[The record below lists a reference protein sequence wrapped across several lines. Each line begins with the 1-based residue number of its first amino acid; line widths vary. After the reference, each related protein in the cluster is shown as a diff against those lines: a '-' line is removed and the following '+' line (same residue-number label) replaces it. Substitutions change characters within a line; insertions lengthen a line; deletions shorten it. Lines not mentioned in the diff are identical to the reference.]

1 MPKGNYT
8 TPEIFHDAPLET
20 GEKFDFNFDDYAA
33 TIARLIASK
42 KTKTPIA
49 LCVSGAWGSGKT
61 TLLRRIKIML
71 DDTTKL
77 KSKKKRSEVE
87 FLNTKENP
95 TDTFR
100 QCRTVWFNAWKYSD
114 EDELLVALIRI
125 VLQEMSQDTIVS
137 KVFGKLLDP
146 TYPRRDVVSTVLSW
160 FKIKLP
166 SVDVELNT
174 GEPVPTQLA
183 EKTAI
188 LDLFDDALDR
198 LMAAWIHR
206 RLDAKKINPNNGIL
220 VVFIDDLDRCLPA
233 KMVQVLEAV
242 KLFLDKKGC
251 IFVLGADTGIVQQAI
266 LKHYSD
272 AGVTGE
278 SAKDY
283 LDKIVQLRFELPP
296 IIESSMQDYLT
307 REGVITTGWKDSWKS
322 LVTGANV
329 NPRSVKAF
337 MNDIN
342 LQWSMLINLGQTDGV
357 NRTDFNAWQLLMRTA
372 PLNFVRHIRVRLFD
386 SEQKYNYV
394 LDAIKW
400 AKGDKEL
407 NDKFIDYQDD
417 YRLRRVLQEINFSQ
431 GFNPTVLNAFLH
443 LMAPPSPSILEG
455 REKFERR
462 SIGEQK
468 LKIFL
473 SHASGDKLLV
483 NKLYQ
488 RLAMNDYIS
497 VWLDSENLIPG
508 QSWELEIPKALRNAD
523 VVIICLSKNSVS
535 KEGYVQKEIRLALD
549 VSMESPEGDIFVIP
563 ARLED
568 CQVPE
573 SLAKYHWVDLFDEG
587 GYDKLLRA
595 LETRAQSLEL
605 RRKPRKIINNS
616 DDIPS
621 IH

>member
-8 TPEIFHDAPLET
+8 TPEIFHDAPLGT

-61 TLLRRIKIML
+61 TLLRRIRMML

-77 KSKKKRSEVE
+77 KSKKKRAEIE

-95 TDTFR
+95 NELFR

-125 VLQEMSQDTIVS
+125 VLQEMSHDTIVS

-146 TYPRRDVVSTVLSW
+146 TYPRRDVVNTVLSW

-174 GEPVPTQLA
+174 GEPIPTQLA

-242 KLFLDKKGC
+242 KLFLDKQGC

-337 MNDIN
+337 VNDIN

-372 PLNFVRHIRVRLFD
+372 PLKYVRHVRVRL
-386 SEQKYNYV
+386 SNLEHRYNYV
-394 LDAIKW
+394 LDSIKW
-400 AKGDKEL
+400 AKGEVSLD
-407 NDKFIDYQDD
+407 DKFLDYQEDF
-417 YRLRRVLQEINFSQ
+417 RLRRVLQEINFSED
-431 GFNPTVLNAFLH
+431 FTAPVLDAFLH
-443 LMAPPSPSILEG
+443 LMAPASPSVLRDKERFEARATTG
-455 REKFERR
+455 ERR
-462 SIGEQK
+462 
-468 LKIFL
+468 LRVFL
-473 SHASGDKLLV
+473 SHTSTDKPQIREIYKKLTDDGIDAWLDEEKLL
-483 NKLYQ
+483 
-488 RLAMNDYIS
+488 
-497 VWLDSENLIPG
+497 PG
-508 QSWELEIPKALRNAD
+508 QDWNLEISNAVRNSDAIIIFMSKA
-523 VVIICLSKNSVS
+523 SVS
-535 KEGYVQKEIRLALD
+535 REGYLQKEIKVALD
-549 VSMESPEGDIFVIP
+549 YADELPEGDIFLIPAKLEDCEVP
-563 ARLED
+563 ARLTRWQWINLYE
-568 CQVPE
+568 PKAYE
-573 SLAKYHWVDLFDEG
+573 RLLMSLNARAK
-587 GYDKLLRA
+587 
-595 LETRAQSLEL
+595 SLEIKL
-605 RRKPRKIINNS
+605 K
-616 DDIPS
+616 
-621 IH
+621 

>member
-87 FLNTKENP
+87 FLNIKENP
-95 TDTFR
+95 TESFR

-125 VLQEMSQDTIVS
+125 VLQEMSHDTIVS

-146 TYPRRDVVSTVLSW
+146 TYPRRDVVNTVLSW

-174 GEPVPTQLA
+174 GEPIPTQLA

-296 IIESSMQDYLT
+296 IVESSMQDYLI

-342 LQWSMLINLGQTDGV
+342 LQWSMLINLGQTNGV

-386 SEQKYNYV
+386 SEQKHNYV

-407 NDKFIDYQDD
+407 NDKFIDYQEDF
-417 YRLRRVLQEINFSQ
+417 RLRRVLQEINFSR
-431 GFNPTVLNAFLH
+431 GFTPTVLNAFLH
-443 LMAPPSPSILEG
+443 LMAPPSSSVLEG
-455 REKFERR
+455 KERFERR
-462 SIGEQK
+462 MVGEQK
-468 LKIFL
+468 LRIFL
-473 SHASGDKLLV
+473 THASTDKPFVRELH
-483 NKLYQ
+483 NKLT
-488 RLAMNDYIS
+488 AEGFD
-497 VWLDSENLIPG
+497 VWLDVENLIGG
-508 QSWELEIPKALRNAD
+508 QDWQIEIPKAIRNSD
-523 VVIICLSKNSVS
+523 VVIVCLSKESVNR
-535 KEGYVQKEIRLALD
+535 EGYVQKEISFALNISD
-549 VSMESPEGDIFVIP
+549 ELPEGDIFIIP
-563 ARLED
+563 AKIEECEVPHRL
-568 CQVPE
+568 
-573 SLAKYHWVDLFDEG
+573 SRYHWVNLFEDDGFE
-587 GYDKLLRA
+587 KLMRA
-595 LETRAQSLEL
+595 LGIRAQSLEL
-605 RRKPRKIINNS
+605 RHTRQKNNNINK
-616 DDIPS
+616 
-621 IH
+621 

>member
-49 LCVSGAWGSGKT
+49 LCISGAWGSGKT

-77 KSKKKRSEVE
+77 KSKKKFAEIE
-87 FLNTKENP
+87 FLNAKESPNGS
-95 TDTFR
+95 FR

-125 VLQEMSQDTIVS
+125 ILQEMSQDTIVA
-137 KVFGKLLDP
+137 KMFGKLLDP
-146 TYPRRDVVSTVLSW
+146 TYPRRDVVNTVLSW

-166 SVDVELNT
+166 SIDVELNT
-174 GEPVPTQLA
+174 GEPLPTQLA

-188 LDLFDDALDR
+188 LDLFDDSLDR

-206 RLDAKKINPNNGIL
+206 RLDVRKINPQNGIL

-266 LKHYSD
+266 LKHYAD

-337 MNDIN
+337 VNDIN

-357 NRTDFNAWQLLMRTA
+357 NRTDFNAWQLLMRTS
-372 PLNFVRHIRVRLFD
+372 PLNFVRHVRVRLSD
-386 SEQKYNYV
+386 SEQRYKYV

-400 AKGDKEL
+400 AKGDVNL
-407 NDKFIDYQDD
+407 DDKFREYQEDF
-417 YRLRRVLQEINFSQ
+417 RLRRVLQEINFSKS
-431 GFNPTVLNAFLH
+431 FSSSVLDAFLH
-443 LMAPPSPSILEG
+443 LMAPASPSVLRGKERFESLAALG
-455 REKFERR
+455 DRRLKVFLCHSAEDKPKVRELY
-462 SIGEQK
+462 QK
-468 LKIFL
+468 LLADGIDPWL
-473 SHASGDKLLV
+473 DEEKLLPGSDWDIEIRKAIRSSDAV
-483 NKLYQ
+483 
-488 RLAMNDYIS
+488 
-497 VWLDSENLIPG
+497 LILM
-508 QSWELEIPKALRNAD
+508 SSL
-523 VVIICLSKNSVS
+523 SVS
-535 KEGYVQKEIRLALD
+535 KEGYVQREIKIALEISYELPD
-549 VSMESPEGDIFVIP
+549 GDIYVIP
-563 ARLED
+563 VRFEE
-568 CQVPE
+568 CEVPSE
-573 SLAKYHWVDLFDEG
+573 LNKWHYADLFREN
-587 GYDKLLRA
+587 GYELLLNSLNA
-595 LETRAQSLEL
+595 RAQSLEL
-605 RRKPRKIINNS
+605 RIRRETKS
-616 DDIPS
+616 ATPS
-621 IH
+621 NEK

>member
-61 TLLRRIKIML
+61 TLLRRIKMML
-71 DDTTKL
+71 DDTSKL
-77 KSKKKRSEVE
+77 KSKKKMAEIE
-87 FLNTKENP
+87 FLNAKENP
-95 TDTFR
+95 KNSFR

-146 TYPRRDVVSTVLSW
+146 TYPRRDVVNTVLNW

-166 SVDVELNT
+166 GVDVELNT
-174 GEPVPTQLA
+174 GEPIPTQLT
-183 EKTAI
+183 EKTAV

-198 LMAAWIHR
+198 LMAAWVHK
-206 RLDAKKINPNNGIL
+206 RLDAKKINPANGIL

-266 LKHYSD
+266 LKHYAD

-296 IIESSMQDYLT
+296 IIESSMQNYLI

-342 LQWSMLINLGQTDGV
+342 LQWSMLINLGQTDRV

-372 PLNFVRHIRVRLFD
+372 PLNFVRHVRVRLFD
-386 SEQKYNYV
+386 DEQKHNYV

-407 NDKFIDYQDD
+407 DDKFIDYREDF
-417 YRLRRVLQEINFSQ
+417 RLKRVLQEINFSK
-431 GFNPTVLNAFLH
+431 GFTPSVLNAFLH
-443 LMAPPSPSILEG
+443 LMAPPSPSVLEG
-455 REKFERR
+455 KERFERQIVGER
-462 SIGEQK
+462 KLKVFLTHSSIDKTAVSDLHQK
-468 LKIFL
+468 LIDEGFD
-473 SHASGDKLLV
+473 A
-483 NKLYQ
+483 
-488 RLAMNDYIS
+488 
-497 VWLDSENLIPG
+497 WLDKENLIAG
-508 QSWELEIPKALRNAD
+508 QSWRVEIPKAIQNSD
-523 VVIICLSKNSVS
+523 VVLICLSKTSVT
-535 KEGYVQKEIRLALD
+535 KEGFLQNEIKFALD
-549 VSMESPEGDIFVIP
+549 ISMELPEGDIFIIP
-563 ARLED
+563 VKLEECEVPRRLSD
-568 CQVPE
+568 
-573 SLAKYHWVDLFDEG
+573 YHWVNLFEDDGFER
-587 GYDKLLRA
+587 LMRA
-595 LETRAQSLEL
+595 LRIRAQSLEL
-605 RRKPRKIINNS
+605 RQTSKRE
-616 DDIPS
+616 
-621 IH
+621 

>member
-95 TDTFR
+95 TGSFR

-146 TYPRRDVVSTVLSW
+146 TYPRRDVVNTVLSW

-174 GEPVPTQLA
+174 GEPIPTQLA

-188 LDLFDDALDR
+188 LDLFDDSLDR

-296 IIESSMQDYLT
+296 IIESSMQDYLI

-322 LVTGANV
+322 LVSGANV
-329 NPRSVKAF
+329 NPHSVKAF

-407 NDKFIDYQDD
+407 DDKFIDYREDF
-417 YRLRRVLQEINFSQ
+417 RLKRVLQEINFSKE
-431 GFNPTVLNAFLH
+431 FTPTVLNAFLH
-443 LMAPPSPSILEG
+443 LMAPPSPSVLQGKERFEARAV
-455 REKFERR
+455 RESNLRV
-462 SIGEQK
+462 
-468 LKIFL
+468 FL
-473 SHASGDKLLV
+473 CHASVDKPKVRELDK
-483 NKLYQ
+483 KL
-488 RLAMNDYIS
+488 RESGVDT
-497 VWLDSENLIPG
+497 WLDENSLIPG
-508 QSWELEIPKALRNAD
+508 QNWDVEIPKAIGNSD
-523 VVIICLSKNSVS
+523 VILICLSMNSVD
-535 KEGYVQKEIRLALD
+535 KEGYINKEIMYALD
-549 VSMESPEGDIFVIP
+549 KSLELPDGDIFIIP
-563 ARLED
+563 VRLEE
-568 CQVPE
+568 CRVP
-573 SLAKYHWVDLFDEG
+573 SRLSRWQWVDVFQDDG
-587 GYDKLLRA
+587 FDKLIRA
-595 LETRAQSLEL
+595 LKIRAQSLEL
-605 RRKPRKIINNS
+605 KHEPIQK
-616 DDIPS
+616 
-621 IH
+621 

>member
-8 TPEIFHDAPLET
+8 TPEIFHDAPLGL
-20 GEKFDFNFDDYAA
+20 GEKCDFNFDDYAA

-61 TLLRRIKIML
+61 TLLRRIKMML
-71 DDTTKL
+71 DDTAKL
-77 KSKKKRSEVE
+77 KSKKKKSEIE

-95 TDTFR
+95 KDSFR

-146 TYPRRDVVSTVLSW
+146 TYPRRDVVNTVLSW

-174 GEPVPTQLA
+174 GEPIPTQLA

-206 RLDAKKINPNNGIL
+206 RLDAKKINPDNGIL

-357 NRTDFNAWQLLMRTA
+357 NRTDFNSWQLLMRTA
-372 PLNFVRHIRVRLFD
+372 PINFVRHIRVRLFD

-400 AKGDKEL
+400 AKGDNEL

-417 YRLRRVLQEINFSQ
+417 YRLRRVLQEINFSK

-443 LMAPPSPSILEG
+443 LLAPPSPSILEG
-455 REKFERR
+455 KEKFERR
-462 SIGEQK
+462 SVGEQK
-468 LKIFL
+468 LQVFL
-473 SHASGDKLLV
+473 SHASGDKRLV
-483 NKLYQ
+483 KELYN
-488 RLAMNDYIS
+488 RLAMHEYIS

-573 SLAKYHWVDLFDEG
+573 SLTKYHWVDLFDEG
-587 GYDKLLRA
+587 GFDKLLRA

-605 RRKPRKIINNS
+605 RRKPRKK
-616 DDIPS
+616 
-621 IH
+621 

>member
-95 TDTFR
+95 ADTFR

-400 AKGDKEL
+400 AKGADEL

-417 YRLRRVLQEINFSQ
+417 FRLRRVLQEINFSK

-443 LMAPPSPSILEG
+443 LMAPPSSSILEG
-455 REKFERR
+455 KEKFERR

-468 LKIFL
+468 LRVFL
-473 SHASGDKLLV
+473 SHASTDKQPIRELYK
-483 NKLYQ
+483 KL
-488 RLAMNDYIS
+488 MDEGFE
-497 VWLDSENLIPG
+497 VWLDSENLIAG
-508 QSWELEIPKALRNAD
+508 QSWQVEIPKALRNSD
-523 VVIICLSKNSVS
+523 VVIICLSKNSVNR
-535 KEGYVQKEIRLALD
+535 EGYVQKEIRMALD
-549 VSMESPEGDIFVIP
+549 TSMELPEGDIFVIP
-563 ARLED
+563 ARLEE
-568 CQVPE
+568 CPVPE
-573 SLAKYHWVDLFDEG
+573 ALAKYHWVDLFDESG
-587 GYDKLLRA
+587 FEKLLRA

-605 RRKPRKIINNS
+605 RRKPRKK
-616 DDIPS
+616 
-621 IH
+621 

>member
-1 MPKGNYT
+1 MTKGNYT
-8 TPEIFHDAPLET
+8 TPEVFHDSPLEI
-20 GEKFDFNFDDYAA
+20 GEKCDFNFDDYAA

-42 KTKTPIA
+42 KTKTPMA
-49 LCVSGAWGSGKT
+49 LCISGAWGSGKT

-71 DDTTKL
+71 DDTSKL
-77 KSKKKRSEVE
+77 KSKKKKAEIE
-87 FLNTKENP
+87 FLNTKESPNAS
-95 TDTFR
+95 FR
-100 QCRTVWFNAWKYSD
+100 RCRTVWFNAWKYSD

-125 VLQEMSQDTIVS
+125 VLQEMSRDTIVS

-146 TYPRRDVVSTVLSW
+146 TYPRRDVVNTVLSW

-166 SVDVELNT
+166 GVDVELNT
-174 GEPVPTQLA
+174 GEPIPTQLA

-198 LMAAWIHR
+198 LMAAWVHR

-266 LKHYSD
+266 LKHYAD

-278 SAKDY
+278 NAKDY

-296 IIESSMQDYLT
+296 IIESSMQDYLA

-322 LVTGANV
+322 LITGANV

-357 NRTDFNAWQLLMRTA
+357 NRTDFNAWQLLMRIA

-407 NDKFIDYQDD
+407 DEKFIDYREDF
-417 YRLRRVLQEINFSQ
+417 RLKRVLQEINFSK
-431 GFNPTVLNAFLH
+431 GFNPTLLDAFLH
-443 LMAPPSPSILEG
+443 LMAPPPPSILQGKERFEARAAG
-455 REKFERR
+455 EDRLRVFLCHASADKPMVRELGK
-462 SIGEQK
+462 K
-468 LKIFL
+468 LKKNGI
-473 SHASGDKLLV
+473 D
-483 NKLYQ
+483 
-488 RLAMNDYIS
+488 I
-497 VWLDSENLIPG
+497 WLDEDSLLPG
-508 QSWELEIPKALRNAD
+508 QDWKLEIPRAIENSD
-523 VVIICLSKNSVS
+523 VILMCLSKNSVDR
-535 KEGYVQKEIRLALD
+535 EGYIQREIKFALD
-549 VSMESPEGDIFVIP
+549 KSLELPEGDIFIIP
-563 ARLED
+563 IRFEECEVPLPLARW
-568 CQVPE
+568 
-573 SLAKYHWVDLFDEG
+573 HWVDLFQDDG
-587 GYDKLLRA
+587 FDKLMRA
-595 LETRAQSLEL
+595 LKTRAQSLEFKH
-605 RRKPRKIINNS
+605 KPFSK
-616 DDIPS
+616 
-621 IH
+621 